1 MNKLRGPKFIQY
13 FQPVIDGLRA
23 LGYSARPREI
33 YAWVAETNKVP
44 REELEETTKAGQ
56 SKFENKIGWA
66 RFYLA
71 KAGIIETEQR
81 GVWVLTERGRKTTLS
96 HDDAYNLFRQIHDGF
111 RLEEAEQTE
120 PSSQEKATGEAQTL
134 VIDER
139 FSSSSAPDEKIYF
152 NQDQVQEQI
161 VHILRTLTDRGFEE
175 LSARLLRHLGFE
187 NLKVTGQTGDRGID
201 GEGYLVI
208 NRFVRIKVMFQCK
221 RYSNSVQVKE
231 IRDFRG
237 ALQGRAERGIF
248 LTTGTFTRSARE
260 EASRENAT
268 AIELVD
274 IDRLL
279 ELLIEEGLG
288 VKETKAL
295 TIDREFFSP
304 YQRQQE

>member
-33 YAWVAETNKVP
+33 YAWVAETKKVP

-81 GVWVLTERGRKTTLS
+81 GVWVLTEKGRKTTLS
-96 HDDAYNLFRQIHDGF
+96 HYDSYNLFRQIHDGF
-111 RLEEAEQTE
+111 RLEEAETTE
-120 PSSQEKATGEAQTL
+120 PISQEKAAGETHTL
-134 VIDER
+134 VTEER
-139 FSSSSAPDEKIYF
+139 FSLSSAPDERIYL

-161 VHILRTLTDRGFEE
+161 VQILRNLTDRGFEE

-295 TIDREFFSP
+295 MIDREFFSP
-304 YQRQQE
+304 YQRPQE